1 MNSLLI
7 FVMVLASVIQSG
19 GSFRAESA
27 SVESI
32 DTASGVV
39 AFVDSD
45 DEVWEIVSEETDK
58 YHTDDRYTLVF
69 NDMGTEDIH
78 DDEIVAVMKL
88 EVVYVKE

>member
-7 FVMVLASVIQSG
+7 FVMALASVLQFG

-27 SVESI
+27 SVESV
-32 DTASGVV
+32 DAESGVI
-39 AFVDSD
+39 AFVDGD

-58 YHTDDRYTLVF
+58 YHPDDGYTLVF
-69 NDMGTEDIH
+69 NDMGTDDIH

-88 EVVYVKE
+88 EVEYVQK